1 MSASQTQMSVMS
13 KAKTV
18 ASEVKELSL
27 SDGDEIPS
35 DMEDQFEMEMGS
47 SDSSDD
53 IERESNLLDSQNQIN
68 QLMTPKPVVK
78 ALEMDS
84 DDEISSENDQQIE
97 VASESSQD
105 EEIEDNNIQDAKP
118 EEKSSNT

>member
-1 MSASQTQMSVMS
+1 
-13 KAKTV
+13 
-18 ASEVKELSL
+18 
-27 SDGDEIPS
+27 
-35 DMEDQFEMEMGS
+35 MGS